1 MKICY
6 ILTEIANGGAE
17 RVVLNLSQYFLA
29 QGDEVALVALKSVDK
44 TNSMY
49 REFEELGI
57 PIYSLNLKY
66 WNFFKFSKINSII
79 NEFKPDVIH
88 SHLFHGNILSRFI
101 KRDKNHCRLVNTI
114 HIMEYRKS
122 AFWRFK
128 VDEITFQL
136 CEVHTSVAKS
146 TAEFQAKKLNVAV
159 DNFKVIPNGI
169 NIPPLLSEEKVA
181 DYRTKFQLDKFNKV
195 LGCVGRLDYQKG
207 FDRLLE
213 LVPEISKAIPM
224 GQKWVLMLIGEGGER
239 EKLEKLAAENEVHNL
254 EIIFC
259 GFSKEASSMIELF
272 DTFIMP
278 SRSEGYPLVL
288 LEAMSHGVPMVLN
301 GVSCIVEAL
310 GNYPNAEIINFFQ
323 DSNEL
328 IAQKVVTSAE
338 KNKIEYN
345 QIASVTAMAEM
356 YKQEA
361 YLSAK

>member
-1 MKICY
+1 
-6 ILTEIANGGAE
+6 
-17 RVVLNLSQYFLA
+17 
-29 QGDEVALVALKSVDK
+29 
-44 TNSMY
+44 
-49 REFEELGI
+49 
-57 PIYSLNLKY
+57 
-66 WNFFKFSKINSII
+66 
-79 NEFKPDVIH
+79 
-88 SHLFHGNILSRFI
+88 
-101 KRDKNHCRLVNTI
+101 
-114 HIMEYRKS
+114 
-122 AFWRFK
+122 
-128 VDEITFQL
+128 
-136 CEVHTSVAKS
+136 
-146 TAEFQAKKLNVAV
+146 
-159 DNFKVIPNGI
+159 
-169 NIPPLLSEEKVA
+169 
-181 DYRTKFQLDKFNKV
+181 
-195 LGCVGRLDYQKG
+195 
-207 FDRLLE
+207 
-213 LVPEISKAIPM
+213 M